1 MVIENINCEAG
12 VCKGMESGVL
22 SGIQSEGEHK
32 NNQMFKKVKMY
43 RK

>member
-1 MVIENINCEAG
+1 MKDINSEAG

-32 NNQMFKKVKMY
+32 NNQMFKKVKMD